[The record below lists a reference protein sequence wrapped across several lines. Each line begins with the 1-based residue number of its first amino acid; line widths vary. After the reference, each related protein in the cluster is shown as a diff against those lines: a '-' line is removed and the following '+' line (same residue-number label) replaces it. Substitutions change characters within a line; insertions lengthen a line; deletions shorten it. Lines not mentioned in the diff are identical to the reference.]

1 MKMNIKHLMT
11 IALCA
16 TLAVTAAVA
25 QTPYDDGQKALR
37 ESRWN
42 EAAEYFQQAEEAG
55 EQADAAMYW
64 RAHALYKANRRAEAT
79 RQIRGLERRFPDSRW
94 VREAQALQIEYQGN
108 TDGAPV
114 DDELR
119 LFALSQLLERDPDR
133 ALPLVLDTLNRTDS
147 DKVRRDALFLLGM
160 SDLPQANQAVAD
172 FARNSTDP
180 NLQVQAI
187 HILGAA
193 GSDQSMALLRELY
206 GSASDRKVRR
216 AVIHAY
222 IAAGEPEPLVELL
235 RQESDPSLQRDM
247 LHALGAMGASA
258 ELASIYAGLSDPA
271 SKRAAIEAFS
281 ITGDTAPL
289 REVIASETDPALLRA
304 AITGIAVAGDD
315 DAPAVLKDI
324 YANATDVTTRKAV
337 VEALIIL
344 GDGEE
349 LALEIVRTEK
359 DPGVRNDAIRALGVM
374 DATDRLDE
382 LYASMDDRESRKT
395 VLDAMMIAGNTDGL
409 ISLLQQETDPQL
421 KQQLLQLLAVMDS
434 DEANEY
440 LFQMLEQD
448 R

>member
-1 MKMNIKHLMT
+1 
-11 IALCA
+11 
-16 TLAVTAAVA
+16 
-25 QTPYDDGQKALR
+25 
-37 ESRWN
+37 
-42 EAAEYFQQAEEAG
+42 
-55 EQADAAMYW
+55 
-64 RAHALYKANRRAEAT
+64 
-79 RQIRGLERRFPDSRW
+79 
-94 VREAQALQIEYQGN
+94 
-108 TDGAPV
+108 
-114 DDELR
+114 
-119 LFALSQLLERDPDR
+119 
-133 ALPLVLDTLNRTDS
+133 
-147 DKVRRDALFLLGM
+147 
-160 SDLPQANQAVAD
+160 
-172 FARNSTDP
+172 
-180 NLQVQAI
+180 
-187 HILGAA
+187 
-193 GSDQSMALLRELY
+193 
-206 GSASDRKVRR
+206 
-216 AVIHAY
+216 VIHAY